1 MEGGGGIQE
10 EVRRKMEGG
19 GVGGKE
25 WRVEG
30 REGREMREGGLQI
43 LTNNF
48 KRGSI
53 RLGALLLPD
62 SSSST

>member
-25 WRVEG
+25 WRVKG
-30 REGREMREGGLQI
+30 REGREMREG
-43 LTNNF
+43 
-48 KRGSI
+48 
-53 RLGALLLPD
+53 
-62 SSSST
+62 

>member
-30 REGREMREGGLQI
+30 REGREMREG
-43 LTNNF
+43 
-48 KRGSI
+48 
-53 RLGALLLPD
+53 
-62 SSSST
+62 